1 MSFCVSFTYSKSQ
14 SFMAGFCYECV
25 KKKMGSYTYDET
37 NRMVKGVNDAGEQS
51 YDFFNRLF
59 ILLKVIK

>member
-1 MSFCVSFTYSKSQ
+1 
-14 SFMAGFCYECV
+14 MAGFCYEYV

-51 YDFFNRLF
+51 YYFFNGLF